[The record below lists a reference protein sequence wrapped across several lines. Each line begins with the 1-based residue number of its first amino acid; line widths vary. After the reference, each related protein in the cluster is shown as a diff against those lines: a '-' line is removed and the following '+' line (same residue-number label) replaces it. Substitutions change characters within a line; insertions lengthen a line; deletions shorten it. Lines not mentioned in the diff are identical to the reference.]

1 MNNLLN
7 VLIIG
12 SGGREHALAWKIKQS
27 ELLDQLY
34 IAPGNGGTQSVG
46 INVNIAPADFEQL
59 KKFSLDHHID
69 LVVVG
74 PEQPLVEGIAD
85 AFRSD
90 LDTNEIP
97 VLGPCQLASM
107 LEGSKD
113 FANRFMEKYDIPTAK
128 YQTFTLDSLEQG
140 IEYLEQIKAPYVLK
154 SDGLAG
160 GKGVI
165 ITEKLNEAKSHLKS
179 LLQGQF
185 GEASKKVVVEEFLD
199 GEELSVF
206 VLTDMNSYK
215 ILPSAKD
222 YKRIGEGDTGLN
234 TGGMGAASP
243 APTADTDFMRK
254 VEEKVIKP
262 TIEGISKE
270 PFIYHGFLYFGLIRV
285 GDEPY
290 VIEYNV
296 RMGDP
301 ETQVVLPRIKSDL
314 LELLNASAQ
323 GELHNRTLEIDSR
336 VSGCVVLASEGY
348 PEKYK
353 KGKPIRI
360 GNLSNVELFHAGT
373 ALDKDN
379 LVTSGGRV
387 CALSV
392 RGNTYENVFQNIYRN
407 IDQVTFEGKYYRK
420 DIGFDL

>member
-27 ELLDQLY
+27 KLLDQLF
-34 IAPGNGGTQSVG
+34 ITPGNGGTQSIG
-46 INVNIAPADFEQL
+46 TNVNIAPTDFEQL
-59 KKFSLDHHID
+59 KKFSLDHRID
-69 LVVVG
+69 LVVIG
-74 PEQPLVEGIAD
+74 PEQPLVEGITD
-85 AFRSD
+85 SFRDD
-90 LDTNEIP
+90 LETNDIP

-128 YQTFTLDSLEQG
+128 FKTFSPDTLEQG
-140 IEYLEQIKAPYVLK
+140 IEYLEQINAPYVLK

-165 ITEKLNEAKSHLKS
+165 ITEKLNEAKGHLKS

-199 GEELSVF
+199 GVELSVF
-206 VLTDMNSYK
+206 VLTDMKSYK

-222 YKRIGEGDTGLN
+222 YKRIGEGNTGLN

-243 APTADTDFMRK
+243 APNADADFMKK
-254 VEEKVIKP
+254 VEEKIIKP

-270 PFIYHGFLYFGLIRV
+270 PFIYQGFLYFGLIRV

-301 ETQVVLPRIKSDL
+301 ETQIVLPRIKSDL
-314 LELLNASAQ
+314 LALLYATSQ
-323 GELHNRTLEIDSR
+323 GDLHKSSLEIDPN
-336 VSGCVVLASEGY
+336 VSGCVVLASKGY
-348 PEKYK
+348 PEKYE
-353 KGKPIRI
+353 KGKAIRI
-360 GNLSNVELFHAGT
+360 GKLSNVDLFHAGT
-373 ALDKDN
+373 AEDEGKLI
-379 LVTSGGRV
+379 TSGGRV
-387 CALSV
+387 LALSA
-392 RGNTYENVFQNIYRN
+392 RGDTYENVFQNIYRN
-407 IDQVTFEGKYYRK
+407 IDQVTFEGKYYRQ